1 MNSWDVFLG
10 TVIPKTYRA
19 GRNEELPDL
28 LTDKQLSEQQGVL
41 TMLRPAIFS
50 TEDPP
55 VPVESLELHE
65 YIQALRRRIEVQND
79 LAVALAKELK
89 EYREEV
95 DKLSLDLGI
104 KNQEVPAGENYKEAD
119 QMDIQA

>member
-1 MNSWDVFLG
+1 
-10 TVIPKTYRA
+10 
-19 GRNEELPDL
+19 
-28 LTDKQLSEQQGVL
+28 
-41 TMLRPAIFS
+41 MLRPAIFS

-55 VPVESLELHE
+55 VPVESLELRE